1 MSRIMR
7 GVGSRIGRI
16 LLFAL
21 VLAVPGVVCPMPV
34 RADRLE
40 LVNGDVITG
49 TIVRMTEAVIVI
61 DTEYGRLEIDRSRV
75 ARGVIGPVDTSGA
88 STSRPVAGDS
98 MPDPAAAARAGVAAA
113 AEGDAAGAI
122 AAVSALDRAHESAAS
137 IVAPAAGL
145 LIDAPLS
152 GDLRDRAGGAAR
164 DRAGGSTGDRA
175 GAFTIVNNGMEFVR
189 DPVTGRAALASDGSG
204 TFLSIAPSDRLNA
217 LQALTVSFSVL
228 PDSTSDTT
236 YLVSKWTR
244 ATADRADGK
253 FALQL
258 SRGGLSLFVVD
269 RDGRYSWVGA
279 PNVVRTGVWQHVAF
293 SFGDGVASLYVDGRM
308 VARRSTGFSG
318 LLVEEAPLL
327 FMTAQAMMD
336 EPYVHYNAR
345 GQLRDVRLYDRALS
359 ADEIAIVARLVTDS
373 MDAGNAP

>member
-1 MSRIMR
+1 MR
-7 GVGSRIGRI
+7 AICSRIGLF
-16 LLFAL
+16 LLFA
-21 VLAVPGVVCPMPV
+21 VPVVGWAVPAGT
-34 RADRLE
+34 DRLE

-49 TIVRMTEAVIVI
+49 TIVRMTEAVIVL

-75 ARGVIGPVDTSGA
+75 ARGVIGPVDTSDA
-88 STSRPVAGDS
+88 TAGRS
-98 MPDPAAAARAGVAAA
+98 AIAT
-113 AEGDAAGAI
+113 EGDPAGAI
-122 AAVSALDRAHESAAS
+122 VAVSLPDRPHDSAS
-137 IVAPAAGL
+137 PIVAPVDGL

-152 GDLRDRAGGAAR
+152 GDLSDRAGGLSRDRAGP
-164 DRAGGSTGDRA
+164 
-175 GAFTIVNNGMEFVR
+175 FTIVNNGMEFVR

-217 LQALTVSFSVL
+217 LQALTVSFSVM
-228 PDSTSDTT
+228 PDSVSDTT
-236 YLVSKWTR
+236 YLVSKWSR

-279 PNVVRTGVWQHVAF
+279 PNVVRAGAWHYVAF
-293 SFGDGVASLYVDGRM
+293 SFGDGVASLYVDGRL
-308 VARRSTGFSG
+308 VATRATGFSG
-318 LLVEEAPLL
+318 MLVEEAPLL

-345 GQLRDVRLYDRALS
+345 GQLRNLRLYDRALS
-359 ADEIAIVARLVTDS
+359 ADEIAIVARLGTDS
-373 MDAGNAP
+373 MDAGRGP